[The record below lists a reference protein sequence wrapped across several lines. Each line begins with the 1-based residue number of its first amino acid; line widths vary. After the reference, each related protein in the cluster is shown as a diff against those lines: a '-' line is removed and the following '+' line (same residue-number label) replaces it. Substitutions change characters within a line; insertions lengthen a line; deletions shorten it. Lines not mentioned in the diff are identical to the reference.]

1 MVPTGYNDS
10 NSNTSPIIPSH
21 SPTASPSSP
30 SLSPAASPALAVN
43 PKAKAP
49 SSHSPKLKAFTCTII
64 MMIFVSFLAIV

>member
-10 NSNTSPIIPSH
+10 NSNTFPISPSH

-30 SLSPAASPALAVN
+30 SVSPATSPALAVS
-43 PKAKAP
+43 PQAKAP
-49 SSHSPKLKAFTCTII
+49 SGHSPNLKAFTCTI